1 MGRTQMV
8 PRFLAVR
15 TRCALSCLLFVVLV
29 RAESPPPAPAWS
41 AGTPDVAREVA
52 LGRPLVVSV
61 VVPLCSNAQIDCGAS
76 WAGQPGR
83 PETNIYWGAIYG
95 ARRFFERPKS
105 GYERV
110 SLERFESPPLVER
123 AVYRRRFDG
132 APWRRTS
139 EVEQIVVLEA
149 VHGDHIDGAVGSF
162 WGLATARRVVTF
174 EDQGR
179 RRTER
184 VHVAGYAGHNRLMDG
199 LKLPALPEGV
209 SGNASFVLA
218 CYSDKYFTSS
228 LQQAGSTPLVTTR
241 ALMAPEGYLIHA
253 ISEGLGQNLSVQELR
268 QRTVQSYARW
278 QRISEREARRTF
290 VP

>member
-1 MGRTQMV
+1 MQMV

-15 TRCALSCLLFVVLV
+15 MRCVLLVLLAAIGA
-29 RAESPPPAPAWS
+29 RAEPNPAAWS
-41 AGTPDVAREVA
+41 ASAPDVVRHIAA
-52 LGRPLVVSV
+52 GRPLVVSV

-95 ARRFFERPKS
+95 ARRFFERLKS
-105 GYERV
+105 GYERI
-110 SLERFESPPLVER
+110 SLERVEGQSLVER

-132 APWRRTS
+132 APWGHST

-149 VHGDHIDGAVGSF
+149 VHGDYIDKAVGSF
-162 WGLATARRVVTF
+162 WGLATGRRQVTF

-199 LKLPALPEGV
+199 LKLPATDDEGG
-209 SGNASFVLA
+209 SASFVLA
-218 CYSDKYFTSS
+218 CYSDKYFTSR
-228 LQQAGSTPLVTTR
+228 LQQAGSQPLVTTR

-253 ISEGLGQNLSVQELR
+253 IAEGLGQNLTPGELR
-268 QRTVQSYARW
+268 QKTVQSYARW

-290 VP
+290 TP

>member
-1 MGRTQMV
+1 M
-8 PRFLAVR
+8 
-15 TRCALSCLLFVVLV
+15 RCALLMLLAVALV
-29 RAESPPPAPAWS
+29 RAEPPPPEPAAWS
-41 AGTPDVAREVA
+41 ARRPDVTRAVA
-52 LGRPLVVSV
+52 AGRPLVVSV

-110 SLERFESPPLVER
+110 SLEQFKGQPVVER

-132 APWRRTS
+132 APWGRS
-139 EVEQIVVLEA
+139 IEVEQIVVLEA

-162 WGLATARRVVTF
+162 WGLATSQRTVSF

-179 RRTER
+179 RRTES

-199 LKLPALPEGV
+199 LALPAPPAADDDRARAG
-209 SGNASFVLA
+209 AIPSFVLA
-218 CYSDKYFTSS
+218 CYSDKYFSSS

-253 ISEGLGQNLSVQELR
+253 IAEGLAQNLTVQELR
-268 QRTVQSYARW
+268 RRTVQSYARW
-278 QRISEREARRTF
+278 QRISERVARRTF
-290 VP
+290 TP

>member
-1 MGRTQMV
+1 MV
-8 PRFLAVR
+8 SRFPAVWM
-15 TRCALSCLLFVVLV
+15 RCALLLFLSVALA
-29 RAESPPPAPAWS
+29 RAEPPDPAAWS
-41 AGTPDVAREVA
+41 AGSPEVLREVA
-52 LGRPLVVSV
+52 AGRPLLVSV

-110 SLERFESPPLVER
+110 SLERFEGQPLVER

-132 APWRRTS
+132 TPWGHST

-162 WGLATARRVVTF
+162 WGLATARRQITF

-179 RRTER
+179 QRTER

-199 LKLPALPEGV
+199 LRLPTPPQTAAPRAE
-209 SGNASFVLA
+209 AIPSFVLA

-228 LQQAGSTPLVTTR
+228 LVQAGSTPLITTR

-253 ISEGLGQNLSVQELR
+253 IAEGLGQNLTVHELR
-268 QRTVQSYARW
+268 RKTVQSYARW

-290 VP
+290 TP